1 MLCAAQAMPRAP
13 LSLLSQMLSLPM
25 ARIARN
31 ASVAVSA
38 SFLVAGCVS
47 AVIAIY
53 GNTGDRSLQG
63 KQTSA
68 LVLASL
74 IAPAAGVPFLA
85 AANNLS
91 DQVDRH
97 TIA

>member
-1 MLCAAQAMPRAP
+1 
-13 LSLLSQMLSLPM
+13 MLSLPM

-38 SFLVAGCVS
+38 SFLVAGVGCV
-47 AVIAIY
+47 AALLHDT
-53 GNTGDRSLQG
+53 TGPRSLQAE
-63 KQTSA
+63 QASA

-74 IAPAAGVPFLA
+74 IAPVAGVPFLA

-91 DQVDRH
+91 DQIDRH